1 MTLPSTGPETV
12 EQHRGRLFGIAYRML
27 GQVQE
32 AEDLVQETFLRW
44 HQTDQSAVQTPL
56 AWLVAVITRLS
67 IDRLR
72 RTTVERTTY
81 VGEWLPE
88 PLAVGAHWSAD
99 YDAGVRSDLSL
110 AFLVLLERLA
120 PEERAAF
127 LLREVFDE
135 EYAAIGEVLG
145 KSEQA
150 VRQIVSRARKRVRS
164 DRRRVRV
171 EPGRQHY
178 LLDGFLAALAADDK
192 DALLS
197 MFTDDATF
205 TSDGGGKVSAT
216 MRPVV
221 GSERVVRLLLGIE
234 AKWGGHFEHRVGDIN
249 GEPGVLTYTT
259 QGQLFSASAFEIV
272 DDRIVSIKRVMNP
285 DKLRVVTKTSP
296 TNG

>member
-1 MTLPSTGPETV
+1 MISPV
-12 EQHRGRLFGIAYRML
+12 EEHRGRLFGIAYRML

-32 AEDLVQETFLRW
+32 AEDLVQEAYLRW
-44 HQTDQSAVQTPL
+44 HQTDQSAVRTPL
-56 AWLVAVITRLS
+56 AWLVSVVTRLS

-72 RTTVERTTY
+72 RLAAERVTY

-88 PLAVGAHWSAD
+88 PLALDAHWSAD
-99 YDAGVRSDLSL
+99 HTAGVRSDLSL

-135 EYAAIGEVLG
+135 DYAAIAAVLE
-145 KSEQA
+145 KSEPA
-150 VRQIVSRARKRVRS
+150 VRQIVHRARARVRT
-164 DRRRVRV
+164 DRARMPV
-171 EPGRQHY
+171 EPERSRR

-216 MRPVV
+216 IRIVV
-221 GSERVVRLLLGIE
+221 GRDRVARMFRGVE
-234 AKWGGHFEHRVGDIN
+234 AKWGGHFDHRLGEVN
-249 GEPGVLTYTT
+249 GEPGILTYAE
-259 QGQLFSASAFEIV
+259 GRLFAVTAFEIV
-272 DDRIVSIKRVMNP
+272 GGRIANVHRVMNP
-285 DKLRVVTKTSP
+285 DKLGFADRGGAKTP
-296 TNG
+296 PLPK